1 MARTNVR
8 KMENHDFYCLKCGK
22 KGLNVYRRQGHQH
35 EKYHRKKLYCFYCK
49 EEVNHMECRNQAE
62 IDEFKD
68 AFERGEF
75 IDEAEESISYV
86 RAERRR

>member
-1 MARTNVR
+1 MVKPR
-8 KMENHDFYCLKCGK
+8 KTEMHDFFCLKCGK
-22 KGLNVYRRQGHQH
+22 KGLPVHRRQGHQH
-35 EKYHRKKLYCFYCK
+35 GKYHRKKLYCFYCK

-86 RAERRR
+86 RSERLSF